1 MPKIDRNKAYY
12 AGTLAGILAILLWA
26 SNIAFSKAVME
37 KLGDTQTAFY
47 IYFFSSLFVTG
58 LLLGFDK
65 KSSFFKRLS
74 KLPWQY
80 HLKAGVFFILNN
92 ILLFMAVGVADSN
105 EELVIVTLLNYTWPM
120 LVYLVGIPMHRL
132 RIPARILLPGVFL
145 SLSGLT
151 LALLQG
157 YSLENINHI
166 MVAGKNGLLA
176 YALAFLCALSWA
188 FYSNL
193 TVKHDSDDDLAAIP
207 VVLFLSG
214 MVFLGIMAGKGE
226 LGTLNAGDVLRSP
239 ELIYMIVGPTA
250 LGYLGWFFAVKYG
263 NRNLVTSLSFFI
275 PLMSLTIT
283 HIRMKIAVSP
293 LFWIATLLI
302 ISGSYLCYRS
312 FKPTSPST

>member
-1 MPKIDRNKAYY
+1 MPNTTSRRYIIA
-12 AGTLAGILAILLWA
+12 TLAGVLAILFWA

-58 LLLGFDK
+58 LLLGFDQ
-65 KSSFFKRLS
+65 KSSIFKRLM
-74 KLPWQY
+74 KLPLSY
-80 HLKAGVFFILNN
+80 HLKAGLFFVLNN

-132 RIPARILLPGVFL
+132 RIPFKILIPGVFL
-145 SLSGLT
+145 SLTGLT
-151 LALLQG
+151 LALFQG
-157 YSLENINHI
+157 YSLEHLNHL
-166 MVAGKNGLLA
+166 MATGKNGLLA
-176 YALAFLCALSWA
+176 YSLAFLCALSWA
-188 FYSNL
+188 VYSNL
-193 TVKHDSDDDLAAIP
+193 TVKHDTGDDLAAIP

-214 MVFLGIMAGKGE
+214 LVFLGILVGKGQ
-226 LGTLNAGDVLRSP
+226 LNTLHFGDVWRTP
-239 ELIYMIVGPTA
+239 ELVYMIAGPTA

-275 PLMSLTIT
+275 PLMSLSIT
-283 HIRMKIAVSP
+283 HMRMKIAVSP

-302 ISGSYLCYRS
+302 ISGSYLCYLS
-312 FKPTSPST
+312 FKPASPST

>member
-1 MPKIDRNKAYY
+1 MQKTPRRRFVIA
-12 AGTLAGILAILLWA
+12 TLSGILAILLWA

-47 IYFFSSLFVTG
+47 IYFFSGLFVTG
-58 LLLGFDK
+58 LLLGFDRN
-65 KSSFFKRLS
+65 SSFFKRLS
-74 KLPWQY
+74 KLPWHY

-92 ILLFMAVGVADSN
+92 ILLFMAVGVAESN

-132 RIPARILLPGVFL
+132 RIPAKILIPGILL

-151 LALLQG
+151 LALFQG
-157 YSLENINHI
+157 YNLENIDHF

-176 YALAFLCALSWA
+176 YTLAFLCALSWA

-193 TVKHDSDDDLAAIP
+193 TVKHDSGDDLAAIP
-207 VVLFLSG
+207 VVLVLSS
-214 MVFLGIMAGKGE
+214 MVFLGILAGRGQ
-226 LGTLNAGDVLRSP
+226 LDTLHFRDVFRNAD
-239 ELIYMIVGPTA
+239 LIYMIVGPTA

-312 FKPTSPST
+312 FKPASPST

>member
-1 MPKIDRNKAYY
+1 MQKA
-12 AGTLAGILAILLWA
+12 AGRRYIIATLAGVLAILLWA

-37 KLGDTQTAFY
+37 KLGDTHTAFY

-58 LLLGFDK
+58 LLLGFDQ
-65 KSSFFKRLS
+65 KSSFFKRLK
-74 KLPWQY
+74 KLPLSY
-80 HLKAGVFFILNN
+80 HLKAGLFFVLNN

-132 RIPARILLPGVFL
+132 RIPAKILLPGLLL

-151 LALLQG
+151 LALFQG
-157 YSLENINHI
+157 YSLEHI
-166 MVAGKNGLLA
+166 DHFMAAGKNGLLA
-176 YALAFLCALSWA
+176 YSLAFLCALSWA
-188 FYSNL
+188 IYSNL
-193 TVKHDSDDDLAAIP
+193 TVKHDTGDDLAAIP

-214 MVFLGIMAGKGE
+214 LVFLGILAGKGQ
-226 LGTLNAGDVLRSP
+226 LNTLHFGDVWRNP
-239 ELIYMIVGPTA
+239 ELVYMIAGPTA

-275 PLMSLTIT
+275 PLMSLSIT
-283 HIRMKIAVSP
+283 HVRMKIAVSP

-302 ISGSYLCYRS
+302 ISGSYLCYLS
-312 FKPTSPST
+312 FKPASPST